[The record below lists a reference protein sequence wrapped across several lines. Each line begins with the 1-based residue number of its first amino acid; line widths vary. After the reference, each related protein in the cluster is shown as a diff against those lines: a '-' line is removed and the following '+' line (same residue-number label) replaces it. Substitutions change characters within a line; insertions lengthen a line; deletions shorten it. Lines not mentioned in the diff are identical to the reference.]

1 METLST
7 EKKPIFKKWTRNILI
22 LLVIALAAFIYFRY
36 FFVFGSGVKAGE
48 LNYVVHKG
56 YVFKTYEGKLIQ
68 SGFNNSSSISAKSP
82 SIVQSNQFEFSIADK
97 AVADSLMRCGGREV
111 ELSYKEYIA
120 PLPWRGY
127 SKYVVDRIIAVK

>member
-1 METLST
+1 METLLT
-7 EKKPIFKKWTRNILI
+7 EKKSIFKKWIRNILI
-22 LLVIALAAFIYFRY
+22 VLVIVLAGFIYFRY
-36 FFVFGSGVKAGE
+36 FYVFGNGVKAGE
-48 LNYVVHKG
+48 LNYVVNKG

-68 SGFNNSSSISAKSP
+68 TGFNNSSSIVAKGP
-82 SIVQSNQFEFSIADK
+82 SVVQSNQFEFSIADR

-120 PLPWRGY
+120 PVPWRGY